1 MGEETVNTII
11 DNLCAKFGT
20 TLQNLIPEMAR
31 MSIAEE
37 IAVIVICII
46 IIIIIY
52 KLSMKIWK
60 RSIEMSDPD
69 EATPLIFTITG
80 GVFFVGI
87 LSFSVISLI
96 GWIASPTAKTIQM
109 IIGMIK

>member
-1 MGEETVNTII
+1 MGEEINTII

-20 TLQNLIPEMAR
+20 TLQNLVPEMAR

-37 IAVIVICII
+37 IAVIIISII
-46 IIIIIY
+46 IIVIMY

-69 EATPLIFTITG
+69 EAIPLIFTITG
-80 GVFFVGI
+80 GVVFTGI
-87 LSFSVISLI
+87 LSFSIISLI
-96 GWIASPTAKTIQM
+96 GWIASPTAKTIEM
-109 IIGMIK
+109 IMGMIK